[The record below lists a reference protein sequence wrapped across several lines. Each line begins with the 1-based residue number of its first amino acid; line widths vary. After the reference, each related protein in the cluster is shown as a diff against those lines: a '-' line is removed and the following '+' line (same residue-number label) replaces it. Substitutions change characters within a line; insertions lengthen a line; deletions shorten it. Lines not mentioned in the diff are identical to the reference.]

1 MTTQRPKVV
10 YWNNQPSP
18 YVVAR
23 FNAVADRGT
32 LDFEA
37 WFDGIREPDRSWD
50 VDASS
55 WRFKARILQPSLVAG
70 RRMLPL
76 AELRETRPDVFIC
89 NYDRRR
95 HMLGAYAS
103 MAVAGRT
110 AIRALPS
117 FVAWEFPSR
126 GREAAKH
133 LLFRAVDGA
142 KVPGA
147 DGRAYAGR
155 YGLPGVRSWAVT
167 QAIDVELYQR
177 GLDVVHREQI
187 RTRLSLGGCVFVY
200 VGRIWTGKGL
210 DILMAAYRQVRAAH
224 PDVRLLMVGEG
235 VDQDRYRRETADLP
249 DVVWHGFA
257 QPEETPALYSACD
270 VMVFPTLGDPNGL
283 VVEEAMTAGLPVITS
298 DAAGDIRHRV
308 QDGVV
313 GRVVPVG
320 DVDALAEAMSALAED
335 PRRRAQWGE
344 TASAM
349 ADGFRLERYA
359 EDFEDFVR
367 GIMAR
372 PRRRTAAAVAARV
385 GGRLLLRTRLADLPA
400 SPLMSGRPPTPPKA
414 RPEAA
419 TPAGGPQRRGNAGA
433 G

>member
-1 MTTQRPKVV
+1 MTTRRPKVV

-55 WRFKARILQPSLVAG
+55 WRFAARILEPRLVAG
-70 RRMLPL
+70 RRTVLPI

-89 NYDRRR
+89 NYDRRH
-95 HMLGAYAS
+95 HMLGAWAS
-103 MAVAGRT
+103 LALAGRT

-117 FVAWEFPSR
+117 YAAWESPSFAR
-126 GREAAKH
+126 DAAKH

-147 DGRAYAGR
+147 DGRAYANR
-155 YGLPGVRSWAVT
+155 YGLPGERSWAVT
-167 QAIDVELYQR
+167 QAIDVDLYQSGR
-177 GLDVVHREQI
+177 LGSVRREHVRAQLGLH
-187 RTRLSLGGCVFVY
+187 GCVFVY
-200 VGRIWTGKGL
+200 VGRIWKGKGL
-210 DILMAAYRQVRAAH
+210 DILFAAYRQVRATQ

-235 VDQDRYRRETADLP
+235 MDQERYRRETADLP

-257 QPEETPALYSACD
+257 QPQETPALYGACD

-298 DAAGDIRHRV
+298 DAAGDIGHRV
-308 QDGVV
+308 QEGVDGKI
-313 GRVVPVG
+313 VPVG
-320 DVDALAEAMSALAED
+320 DVDALAEAMSDLAED
-335 PRRRAQWGE
+335 PPRRAQWGE
-344 TASAM
+344 TAATV
-349 ADGFRLERYA
+349 GERFRMERYA
-359 EDFEDFVR
+359 EDFDDFVR

-372 PRRRTAAAVAARV
+372 PRRRTVAAVAARSA
-385 GGRLLLRTRLADLPA
+385 GRLLLR
-400 SPLMSGRPPTPPKA
+400 
-414 RPEAA
+414 
-419 TPAGGPQRRGNAGA
+419 RRGAEPGAGA
-433 G
+433 RRRGGAPAPVSDPARHGSAGAA